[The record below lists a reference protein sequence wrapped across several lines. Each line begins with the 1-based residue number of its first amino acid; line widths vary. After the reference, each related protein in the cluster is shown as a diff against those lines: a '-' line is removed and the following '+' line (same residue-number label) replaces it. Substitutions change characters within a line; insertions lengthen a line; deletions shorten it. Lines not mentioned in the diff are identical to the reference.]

1 MEINSTT
8 INRLSKWKK
17 ATSASN
23 DADKQDSCVNLHLQN
38 TLNGVEH
45 TLDRSGNNISGITQN
60 DVMTT
65 SKNGEP
71 PKTDKTVDR
80 GPSVVCQSD
89 EWAFLT
95 LFVEA
100 ARANQSQ
107 EDLDIFLL
115 RTICIEEHSTRQSIC
130 EFYGRLQP
138 RLTKQLFQIGS
149 HLKHV
154 VDVKCRMDYQVTNTI
169 NGRACDG
176 DPTYIVELTCQN
188 PNKVVV
194 EQINLSCTLFE
205 LQDLVNQ
212 LKDAK
217 RMCERNASID
227 KRDDERPVITLYP
240 SKSYT
245 P

>member
-1 MEINSTT
+1 MEINLTT
-8 INRLSKWKK
+8 INRLSKWRTINSDPTGLNQSKSELK
-17 ATSASN
+17 NTLEGVEKSLN
-23 DADKQDSCVNLHLQN
+23 NVGNRIPGLHQDNPDNGYSDEKSENLH
-38 TLNGVEH
+38 
-45 TLDRSGNNISGITQN
+45 RI
-60 DVMTT
+60 
-65 SKNGEP
+65 
-71 PKTDKTVDR
+71 DR

-89 EWAFLT
+89 EWTFLS

-100 ARANQSQ
+100 VRANQSQ

-115 RTICIEEHSTRQSIC
+115 RRIGIEEQATRQCIC

-138 RLTKQLFQIGS
+138 RLASQLLQIGS

-154 VDVKCRMDYQVTNTI
+154 VDVKCRMDYQITNTI

-217 RMCERNASID
+217 RMCERNASLD
-227 KRDDERPVITLYP
+227 KTKENNRPVITLYP
-240 SKSYT
+240 SNNQR
-245 P
+245 

>member
-1 MEINSTT
+1 MEINLTT
-8 INRLSKWKK
+8 INRLTKWR
-17 ATSASN
+17 TLLSSN
-23 DADKQDSCVNLHLQN
+23 SNENKNTKQAKSSDLQN
-38 TLNGVEH
+38 TLKGIEETVLNP
-45 TLDRSGNNISGITQN
+45 SSIISGIKHISEQN
-60 DVMTT
+60 STENESGQQT
-65 SKNGEP
+65 
-71 PKTDKTVDR
+71 DR
-80 GPSVVCQSD
+80 GPTVVCQSD
-89 EWAFLT
+89 EWAFLS

-100 ARANQSQ
+100 ARANQTQ

-115 RTICIEEHSTRQSIC
+115 RTIGIEEQSTRQSIC

-138 RLTKQLFQIGS
+138 RLARQLVQIGT

-169 NGRACDG
+169 NGKACDG

-217 RMCERNASID
+217 RMCESNAATLD
-227 KRDDERPVITLYP
+227 KRKDNDRPVITLYP
-240 SKSYT
+240 SKT
-245 P
+245 QR

>member
-1 MEINSTT
+1 MEINLTT
-8 INRLSKWKK
+8 INRLSKWRTMNSDQNGMNSSKEE
-17 ATSASN
+17 
-23 DADKQDSCVNLHLQN
+23 LQN
-38 TLNGVEH
+38 TFKGIEKSLNE
-45 TLDRSGNNISGITQN
+45 SGSRIPGIHSN
-60 DVMTT
+60 HPNPESSEEM
-65 SKNGEP
+65 SKYE
-71 PKTDKTVDR
+71 KQMDR

-89 EWAFLT
+89 EWTFLS

-100 ARANQSQ
+100 VRANQTQ
-107 EDLDIFLL
+107 EDLDVFLL
-115 RTICIEEHSTRQSIC
+115 RSIGIEEQSTRQSIC

-138 RLTKQLFQIGS
+138 RLARQLLQIGS
-149 HLKHV
+149 HLKHI
-154 VDVKCRMDYQVTNTI
+154 VDVKCRMDYQITNTI

-217 RMCERNASID
+217 RMCERNASLD
-227 KRDDERPVITLYP
+227 KSKDNNRPVITLYP
-240 SKSYT
+240 SNNQR
-245 P
+245 

>member
-1 MEINSTT
+1 MEINLTT
-8 INRLSKWKK
+8 INRLTKWR
-17 ATSASN
+17 TLLSSN
-23 DADKQDSCVNLHLQN
+23 SNENKNTKQAKSSDLQN
-38 TLNGVEH
+38 TLKGIEETVLNP
-45 TLDRSGNNISGITQN
+45 SSIISGIKHISEQN
-60 DVMTT
+60 STESESGQQT
-65 SKNGEP
+65 
-71 PKTDKTVDR
+71 DR
-80 GPSVVCQSD
+80 GPTVVCQSD
-89 EWAFLT
+89 EWAFLS

-100 ARANQSQ
+100 ARANQTQ

-115 RTICIEEHSTRQSIC
+115 RTIGIEEQSTRQSIC

-138 RLTKQLFQIGS
+138 RLARQLVQIGT

-169 NGRACDG
+169 NGKACDG

-217 RMCERNASID
+217 RMCESNAATLD
-227 KRDDERPVITLYP
+227 KRKDNDRPVITLYP
-240 SKSYT
+240 SKT
-245 P
+245 QR

>member
-1 MEINSTT
+1 MEINPTT
-8 INRLSKWKK
+8 INRLSKWKTLNSI
-17 ATSASN
+17 AT
-23 DADKQDSCVNLHLQN
+23 DTDDTDHVTNLHLQN
-38 TLNGVEH
+38 TLKGIEE
-45 TLDRSGNNISGITQN
+45 TLQNTPSSISGITRDTRITSICTDTQN
-60 DVMTT
+60 GKRT
-65 SKNGEP
+65 
-71 PKTDKTVDR
+71 DR

-100 ARANQSQ
+100 ARANQTQ
-107 EDLDIFLL
+107 EELDIFLL
-115 RTICIEEHSTRQSIC
+115 RKIGIEEQSTRQSIC

-138 RLTKQLFQIGS
+138 RLARQLLQIGS
-149 HLKHV
+149 NLKHV
-154 VDVKCRMDYQVTNTI
+154 VNVKCRMDYQVTNTI

-205 LQDLVNQ
+205 LQDLVNH

-217 RMCERNASID
+217 RMCERNATHD
-227 KRDDERPVITLYP
+227 KRKETERPVITLYP
-240 SKSYT
+240 SNT
-245 P
+245 QR

>member
-1 MEINSTT
+1 MEINLTT
-8 INRLSKWKK
+8 INRLSKWR
-17 ATSASN
+17 TLLSSN
-23 DADKQDSCVNLHLQN
+23 SNESKNSKQVDSTDLQN
-38 TLNGVEH
+38 TLKGIEETVYNP
-45 TLDRSGNNISGITQN
+45 SSIISGIKQVSEQN
-60 DVMTT
+60 SIENEHTKSVQQT
-65 SKNGEP
+65 
-71 PKTDKTVDR
+71 DR
-80 GPSVVCQSD
+80 GPTVVCQSD
-89 EWAFLT
+89 EWAFLS

-100 ARANQSQ
+100 ARANQTQ
-107 EDLDIFLL
+107 EELDIFLL
-115 RTICIEEHSTRQSIC
+115 RTIGIEEQSTRQNIC

-138 RLTKQLFQIGS
+138 RLARQLVQIGT

-169 NGRACDG
+169 NGKACDG

-217 RMCERNASID
+217 RMCERNATLD
-227 KRDDERPVITLYP
+227 KRKDNDRPVITLYP
-240 SKSYT
+240 SNT
-245 P
+245 QR